1 MSEQLDLNNQL
12 IKISL
17 TEEIMKKLFIF
28 ITILI
33 FLTSCGG
40 GGYGSSGS
48 GTSGTNSYGSGSAPT
63 GSFSGQVDPVQTTN
77 N

>member
-1 MSEQLDLNNQL
+1 MKRSF
-12 IKISL
+12 
-17 TEEIMKKLFIF
+17 TEKMMKKIFIF

-33 FLTSCGG
+33 FLAACGG

-48 GTSGTNSYGSGSAPT
+48 SGSGTSGTTSYGSGSAPT
-63 GSFSGQVDPVQTTN
+63 GNFSGQVDPVQTTN

>member
-1 MSEQLDLNNQL
+1 
-12 IKISL
+12 
-17 TEEIMKKLFIF
+17 MKKIFNF

-33 FLTSCGG
+33 FLASCGG
-40 GGYGSSGS
+40 GGYGSKESER
-48 GTSGTNSYGSGSAPT
+48 TNLYGSGSAPT